1 MMFEAQLLS
10 ALSQIQG
17 KLDQALSEIEGL
29 KVERDRDFA
38 TLGEVAGIFGVSET
52 AVRKKINAGE
62 LDPMLD
68 IRKSGHKIYI
78 KRSALSKLHFR
89 KNLRNLMVTPA

>member
-1 MMFEAQLLS
+1 MIFEAQLLS

-17 KLDQALSEIEGL
+17 KLDLALSQIEAL
-29 KVERDRDFA
+29 KSEQNRDFA
-38 TLGEVAGIFGVSET
+38 TLSEVAAIFGVSET
-52 AVRKKINAGE
+52 AIRKKINAGE

-68 IRKSGHKIYI
+68 LRKSGSKTYI

-89 KNLRNLMVTPA
+89 KKAS

>member
-1 MMFEAQLLS
+1 MFEAQLLS
-10 ALSQIQG
+10 ALGEIRG

-29 KVERDRDFA
+29 KVERNRDFA
-38 TLGEVAGIFGVSET
+38 TLAEVAAIFGVSET
-52 AVRKKINAGE
+52 AIRKKINAGE

-68 IRKSGHKIYI
+68 IRRSGLKIYI

-89 KNLRNLMVTPA
+89 KKAVA

>member
-10 ALSQIQG
+10 ALSEIRG

-38 TLGEVAGIFGVSET
+38 ALAEVAAIFGVSDT
-52 AVRKKINAGE
+52 AIRKKINAGE

-68 IRKSGHKIYI
+68 IRRSGSKIYI

-89 KNLRNLMVTPA
+89 KKVA